1 MVSRPF
7 SVRIACW
14 RLLLCALLLPILML
28 GACSNEPALDVAAL
42 ENAARTGD
50 SKALGQLASLLAR
63 NENDLNDKVYAML
76 VEIGKPAIPA
86 LQAQVGSQD
95 RTLREYTLAALG
107 TLQAREAVPAIIAA
121 LQDRSFSRRYV
132 AAWALGQIDDPQVIP
147 ALLQALDDD
156 NNDVRRYATRA
167 LIRMNKAA
175 VGPLLDYL
183 PQASQRGAAGA
194 IRALGDIGD
203 SRTLDALLKA
213 ADGPNRPEAFL
224 ALGKLKDRRAE
235 TALIAGLAD
244 SDWRNRMNAA
254 MALGPLGG
262 PAAAAALRPVLED
275 PELVVRE
282 WAARSLEMVSGEH
295 VRYRNNKG
303 ELVMPY
309 AIYH

>member
-1 MVSRPF
+1 
-7 SVRIACW
+7 
-14 RLLLCALLLPILML
+14 LL

-50 SKALGQLASLLAR
+50 SQALSQLVSLLAR
-63 NENDLNDKVYAML
+63 NENGLNDKVYAML

-86 LQAQVGSQD
+86 LLAQVGSQD

-107 TLQAREAVPAIIAA
+107 TLQAKAAVPAVITA
-121 LQDRSFSRRYV
+121 LQDRSFSRRYI
-132 AAWALGQIDDPQVIP
+132 AAWALGQIEDPQAIP

-156 NNDVRRYATRA
+156 NSDVRRYATRA
-167 LIRMNKAA
+167 LIRFNRAA
-175 VGPLLDYL
+175 VAPLLGYL
-183 PQASQRGAAGA
+183 PKAPERGAAGA

-203 SRTLDALLKA
+203 ARSLDALLQA
-213 ADGPNRPEAFL
+213 VDGPNRPEVYL
-224 ALGKLKDRRAE
+224 ALGKLKERRAE
-235 TALIAGLAD
+235 KALIAGLAD
-244 SDWRNRMNAA
+244 DDWRNRMNAA

-275 PELVVRE
+275 PVLVVRE

-295 VRYRNNKG
+295 VRYRNGKG